1 MSVET
6 NPHNYTNMNLIFS
19 QLVTAKNP
27 VRPRKNT
34 AEGGCR
40 GNSAMFLQK
49 IEASPAALLVESKTP
64 QKSFLFLL
72 EGKIR
77 RAHIRKNE
85 ENFFAGWRVLAS
97 GGGLASLVWLRS
109 GISDKMS
116 SSQTVKTHQ
125 NLTFGKL
132 TDFFVGGAK

>member
-40 GNSAMFLQK
+40 GNSDMFLQK

-85 ENFFAGWRVLAS
+85 ENFFAGWRVVAS
-97 GGGLASLVWLRS
+97 GGGAASFFGGFPKMRS
-109 GISDKMS
+109 
-116 SSQTVKTHQ
+116 
-125 NLTFGKL
+125 
-132 TDFFVGGAK
+132 DFVQGVELKQK